1 MKEYLHIIK
10 ARSGLFRGIE
20 ENELE
25 KMFGCLEARKQ
36 TYRKEEYILREGEQT
51 KVLGLVLSGSV
62 LIVQDDVWGGRN
74 VLSVLGPGQ
83 CFASGSDFFRIHVF
97 PFIVIQK
104 DKQRLAVHWTWK
116 NKPFSLFIQK
126 S

>member
-1 MKEYLHIIK
+1 MAWEEDSCICLNMQLIAILSRIGVINESVY
-10 ARSGLFRGIE
+10 ARTH
-20 ENELE
+20 N
-25 KMFGCLEARKQ
+25 KYAYK
-36 TYRKEEYILREGEQT
+36 
-51 KVLGLVLSGSV
+51 
-62 LIVQDDVWGGRN
+62 
-74 VLSVLGPGQ
+74 GPSPP
-83 CFASGSDFFRIHVF
+83 SGSDFFRIHVF

>member
-1 MKEYLHIIK
+1 MKEYLPIIK

-20 ENELE
+20 ESELE

-62 LIVQDDVWGGRN
+62 LIVQEDVGAGEMFLVCLDLVNALRRCLP
-74 VLSVLGPGQ
+74 VCRVA
-83 CFASGSDFFRIHVF
+83 C
-97 PFIVIQK
+97 
-104 DKQRLAVHWTWK
+104 
-116 NKPFSLFIQK
+116 
-126 S
+126 

>member
-1 MKEYLHIIK
+1 MQEHIINTPIK
-10 ARSGLFRGIE
+10 DLP
-20 ENELE
+20 
-25 KMFGCLEARKQ
+25 
-36 TYRKEEYILREGEQT
+36 
-51 KVLGLVLSGSV
+51 LVEV
-62 LIVQDDVWGGRN
+62 I
-74 VLSVLGPGQ
+74 
-83 CFASGSDFFRIHVF
+83 FRIHVF

>member
-1 MKEYLHIIK
+1 MQEHIINTPIK
-10 ARSGLFRGIE
+10 DLPP
-20 ENELE
+20 
-25 KMFGCLEARKQ
+25 
-36 TYRKEEYILREGEQT
+36 
-51 KVLGLVLSGSV
+51 LV
-62 LIVQDDVWGGRN
+62 
-74 VLSVLGPGQ
+74 
-83 CFASGSDFFRIHVF
+83 GSDFFRIHVF

>member
-36 TYRKEEYILREGEQT
+36 KI
-51 KVLGLVLSGSV
+51 
-62 LIVQDDVWGGRN
+62 GR
-74 VLSVLGPGQ
+74 
-83 CFASGSDFFRIHVF
+83 AHV
-97 PFIVIQK
+97 
-104 DKQRLAVHWTWK
+104 
-116 NKPFSLFIQK
+116 
-126 S
+126 

>member
-1 MKEYLHIIK
+1 MHEHIINTPIK
-10 ARSGLFRGIE
+10 DL
-20 ENELE
+20 
-25 KMFGCLEARKQ
+25 
-36 TYRKEEYILREGEQT
+36 
-51 KVLGLVLSGSV
+51 
-62 LIVQDDVWGGRN
+62 
-74 VLSVLGPGQ
+74 PPP
-83 CFASGSDFFRIHVF
+83 SGSDFFRIHVF

>member
-1 MKEYLHIIK
+1 MHEHIINTPIK
-10 ARSGLFRGIE
+10 DL
-20 ENELE
+20 
-25 KMFGCLEARKQ
+25 
-36 TYRKEEYILREGEQT
+36 
-51 KVLGLVLSGSV
+51 
-62 LIVQDDVWGGRN
+62 
-74 VLSVLGPGQ
+74 PPPP
-83 CFASGSDFFRIHVF
+83 SGSDFFRIHVF

>member
-1 MKEYLHIIK
+1 MNRFMQEHTNKYAYK
-10 ARSGLFRGIE
+10 
-20 ENELE
+20 
-25 KMFGCLEARKQ
+25 
-36 TYRKEEYILREGEQT
+36 
-51 KVLGLVLSGSV
+51 
-62 LIVQDDVWGGRN
+62 
-74 VLSVLGPGQ
+74 GP
-83 CFASGSDFFRIHVF
+83 FPPSGSDFFRIHVF